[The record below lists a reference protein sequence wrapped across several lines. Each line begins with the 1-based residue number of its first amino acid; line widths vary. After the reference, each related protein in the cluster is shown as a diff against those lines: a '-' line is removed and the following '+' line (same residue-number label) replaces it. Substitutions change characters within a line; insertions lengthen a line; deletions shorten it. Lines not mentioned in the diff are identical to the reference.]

1 MRRRFVFFL
10 SMFLPLCLFAQGN
23 QARQPNVMVVPFVEP
38 GEGEN
43 DRIKDAVL
51 NDEAVPFLPW
61 DDFFYLMRQIYL
73 FCGTDLLPIGSLIRS
88 RLISNKTRLPRT
100 VR

>member
-1 MRRRFVFFL
+1 
-10 SMFLPLCLFAQGN
+10 MFLPLCLFAQGG

-51 NDEAVPFLPW
+51 NDEAVPLALSKIKEQFSLRNFKTVDFLTE
-61 DDFFYLMRQIYL
+61 FH
-73 FCGTDLLPIGSLIRS
+73 
-88 RLISNKTRLPRT
+88 
-100 VR
+100 

>member
-23 QARQPNVMVVPFVEP
+23 QARTAECNGGSVVEA

-43 DRIKDAVL
+43 DV
-51 NDEAVPFLPW
+51 
-61 DDFFYLMRQIYL
+61 
-73 FCGTDLLPIGSLIRS
+73 
-88 RLISNKTRLPRT
+88 
-100 VR
+100 